1 MLKRRTGDED
11 ELSIAIIGA
20 GFAGLGMAIQLKQRG
35 MDAFTVFEGGSDVG
49 GTWRDNTYPGC
60 ACDVPSHLYSFSF
73 ERNPDWSCN
82 YSPQEEI
89 LAYLRHCA
97 EKYRVRPHIRFDTWI
112 AKASW
117 VEEEKRWRL
126 ESGSGDVFFARV
138 LVAGT
143 GPLRTPSLPDVPGL
157 EEFEGAG
164 LDGVVLVAP
173 LLGVP
178 PREAAVAD
186 EIRAAGGL
194 HAWTGARDL
203 SPPLHHFREPRV
215 IWDWLRAETLDPA
228 RRGRVVLAYGADDPR
243 ADRYALLA
251 RALPDDAVVRV
262 RGRHDWPTW
271 RSLWR
276 RVLATPPW
284 APT

>member
-1 MLKRRTGDED
+1 MGCTARAPLVAVSVLVWLAGCAVIRPMRPTLRTEHLSGEPGAASSRCLLVMLPGIGDGARSFERRGFVED
-11 ELSIAIIGA
+11 ARE
-20 GFAGLGMAIQLKQRG
+20 AGL
-35 MDAFTVFEGGSDVG
+35 
-49 GTWRDNTYPGC
+49 
-60 ACDVPSHLYSFSF
+60 ACDVTLVDAHFTY
-73 ERNPDWSCN
+73 
-82 YSPQEEI
+82 
-89 LAYLRHCA
+89 YLTQDIA
-97 EKYRVRPHIRFDTWI
+97 VR
-112 AKASW
+112 
-117 VEEEKRWRL
+117 VEEDILR
-126 ESGSGDVFFARV
+126 DARRRGYRSIW
-138 LVAGT
+138 LVGV
-143 GPLRTPSLPDVPGL
+143 SLGGYGAMLTARAHPGMV
-157 EEFEGAG
+157 
-164 LDGVVLVAP
+164 DGVVLVAP

-228 RRGRVVLAYGADDPR
+228 RRGRVILAYGADDPR